1 MWPKQ
6 REKINIIRAQIERHT
21 LLLRREVGLEHIQE
35 AHNARLQALKHY
47 EKTEKFFGRQEYQS
61 IKTDISPRNYE
72 DKLDSFHVRVCQG
85 TGRWLL
91 RDKTFAKWLDKAD
104 ASINIV
110 WLQGIPGAG
119 TYKYSSSNIVL
130 VDVIINEWAR
140 KDISI
145 KHSCRKGEGS
155 PANSNHLYFPHLHI
169 PKWFISAVDS
179 PFTDFPVGIRQ

>member
-6 REKINIIRAQIERHT
+6 REKINVVKAQIERHT

-35 AHNARLQALKHY
+35 AHNARLQALEHY
-47 EKTEKFFGRQEYQS
+47 EKTEKLFGRQEFQS
-61 IKTDISPRNYE
+61 IKIDISPRTYE
-72 DKLDSFHVRVCQG
+72 DKLDSFNARVCQG

-91 RDKTFAKWLDKAD
+91 RDRTFAKWLDKAD
-104 ASINIV
+104 ASINIL

-119 TYKYSSSNIVL
+119 AYKSQTSDIVL
-130 VDVIINEWAR
+130 VDVTINKTNR

-155 PANSNHLYFPHLHI
+155 PTHSNHLYLPHLHV
-169 PKWFISAVDS
+169 PQWFVSAVDS
-179 PFTDFPVGIRQ
+179 PFTDFPAGIRQ